1 MTIYGI
7 NIKPGM
13 VIKTR
18 EDVTYVAFPM
28 TNGGIAFAN
37 ITYGGWRKS
46 IPPDIEFIR
55 DVTPYDC
62 HSICSGEIL
71 WQEKIKRL
79 VDLE

>member
-7 NIKPGM
+7 DIKPGM
-13 VIKTR
+13 VIKTG

-28 TNGGIAFAN
+28 TAGGVALAN
-37 ITYGGWRKS
+37 ITYGGWRKN

-71 WQEKIKRL
+71 WHRKN
-79 VDLE
+79 

>member
-1 MTIYGI
+1 MIIHGI

-18 EDVTYVAFPM
+18 ENVTYVAFPM
-28 TNGGIAFAN
+28 TAGGVALAN
-37 ITYGGWRKS
+37 ITDGGWRNNMPS
-46 IPPDIEFIR
+46 DIEFIR

-62 HSICSGEIL
+62 RNICSGAIL
-71 WQEKIKRL
+71 WHRKIKCL

>member
-1 MTIYGI
+1 MTIYRI

-28 TNGGIAFAN
+28 TAGRVALAN
-37 ITYGGWRKS
+37 ITDGGWRTNV
-46 IPPDIEFIR
+46 PPDIEFIR
-55 DVTPYDC
+55 DVAPYGCRD
-62 HSICSGEIL
+62 ICSGAIL
-71 WQEKIKRL
+71 WHRKIKHL